1 MSCLLNASDDF
12 DESESEPD
20 VPFRKRFRLSS
31 SQIDNI
37 LEDDTSRTPSQ
48 TRTPSTAS
56 QTRTP
61 SRKKAS
67 ASSQSARKAKLGSY
81 SSKTPIRKQLES
93 DLSDTGSLSDDNG
106 AGGGPS
112 NLENEDTQGTLQLPL
127 AVTQALNKFTSV
139 LNTVVNRMDNME
151 KTLQNWS
158 PTSSTSSCEIA
169 RKSKKSV
176 PLVVRVS

>member
-12 DESESEPD
+12 DDSESEPD
-20 VPFRKRFRLSS
+20 VPFRKRFRL

-81 SSKTPIRKQLES
+81 SSKTPTRKQLENS
-93 DLSDTGSLSDDNG
+93 
-106 AGGGPS
+106 
-112 NLENEDTQGTLQLPL
+112 
-127 AVTQALNKFTSV
+127 
-139 LNTVVNRMDNME
+139 
-151 KTLQNWS
+151 
-158 PTSSTSSCEIA
+158 
-169 RKSKKSV
+169 
-176 PLVVRVS
+176 

>member
-12 DESESEPD
+12 DDSESEPD
-20 VPFRKRFRLSS
+20 VRFRLSS
-31 SQIDNI
+31 SQIDYI

-67 ASSQSARKAKLGSY
+67 SSSQSARKAKLGSY

-112 NLENEDTQGTLQLPL
+112 NLENEDTQGTLQLPWL
-127 AVTQALNKFTSV
+127 SLK
-139 LNTVVNRMDNME
+139 L
-151 KTLQNWS
+151 
-158 PTSSTSSCEIA
+158 
-169 RKSKKSV
+169 
-176 PLVVRVS
+176 

>member
-12 DESESEPD
+12 DDSESEPD

-81 SSKTPIRKQLES
+81 SSKTPTRKQLES

-106 AGGGPS
+106 AGGGP
-112 NLENEDTQGTLQLPL
+112 NLENEGTLQLPL

-158 PTSSTSSCEIA
+158 PTSLTSSCEIA